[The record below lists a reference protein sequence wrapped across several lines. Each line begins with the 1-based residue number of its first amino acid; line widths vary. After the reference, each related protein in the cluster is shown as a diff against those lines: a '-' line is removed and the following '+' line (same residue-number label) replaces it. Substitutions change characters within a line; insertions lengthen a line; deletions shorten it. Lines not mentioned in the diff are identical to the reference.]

1 MSQVSM
7 LPTYVQVRENGVF
20 ILVSPPPAQDI
31 LRLFVDR
38 LFKND
43 AYFKDLDYA
52 LFLDLLYGT
61 KPVTA
66 KNGLPTEVRL
76 ASEIAIFAP
85 HRKNLYR
92 IAKITPRGFAQY
104 LFEPVFTEVTFE
116 TPVLGTS
123 GDGGISSIV
132 EVTQKTDSRQTK
144 LDFDEFVAAMWCRG
158 VTFGIDADA
167 VRTVIQSGVATLI
180 EIAYQREPT
189 DSRDAQIV
197 EEKSDLRQDRSPL
210 INANGKA

>member
-1 MSQVSM
+1 MAQ
-7 LPTYVQVRENGVF
+7 
-20 ILVSPPPAQDI
+20 SPSH
-31 LRLFVDR
+31 
-38 LFKND
+38 
-43 AYFKDLDYA
+43 
-52 LFLDLLYGT
+52 
-61 KPVTA
+61 A

-85 HRKNLYR
+85 HRKSLYR
-92 IAKITPRGFAQY
+92 SAKITPRGYAQY

-132 EVTQKTDSRQTK
+132 EVTQKTESRQTK
-144 LDFDEFVAAMWCRG
+144 LDFDEFVAAMWCHG

-167 VRTVIQSGVATLI
+167 VRAVIQSGAATRI
-180 EIAYQREPT
+180 EFAYQREPT
-189 DSRDAQIV
+189 DSRDAQIT

-210 INANGKA
+210 INANGKASLNAAKNYFPQVIKNITVVTQNSLCAWRSWLPRDRRHHRTPRTQRY